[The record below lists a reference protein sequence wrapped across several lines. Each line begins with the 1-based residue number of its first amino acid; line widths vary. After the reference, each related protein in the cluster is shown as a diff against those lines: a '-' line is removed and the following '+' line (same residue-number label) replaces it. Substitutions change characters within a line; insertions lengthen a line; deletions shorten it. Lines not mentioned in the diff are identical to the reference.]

1 MKRKDFMQII
11 KLRSMWKVD
20 GRVGDYKLPDGK
32 LLSTYIKYLVES
44 QMKLD
49 SLGIRANGDLCLCN
63 GGDWNKDT
71 TDFNYYTLMPAFKE
85 NETCSRED
93 MERRIDSLVSEII
106 G

>member
-11 KLRSMWKVD
+11 KLRSTWKVD
-20 GRVGDYKLPDGK
+20 KRRGNYELPDGK

-49 SLGIRANGDLCLCN
+49 NLGIRTNGDLCLCN

-71 TDFNYYTLMPAFKE
+71 TDFNDYTLMPAFKD
-85 NETCSRED
+85 NETCSREE
-93 MERRIDSLVSEII
+93 MERRINSLVSEII